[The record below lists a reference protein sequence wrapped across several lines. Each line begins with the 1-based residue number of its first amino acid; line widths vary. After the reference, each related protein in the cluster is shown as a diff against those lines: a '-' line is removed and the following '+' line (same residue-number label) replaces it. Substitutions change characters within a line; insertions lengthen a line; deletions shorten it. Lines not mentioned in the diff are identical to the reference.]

1 MRHSAGMTSYR
12 TGRTQKG
19 LGIIEV
25 LVALVVVSFGV
36 LGMAGLQLTGM
47 KHSTGGFNR
56 SKALLLTENMATRMR
71 INEAGV
77 ESAAYDDF
85 LADKAD
91 TFCKAQPQPYC
102 QASKDAEA
110 QRCDADELAAFD
122 LYSVACGDW
131 GEAGASE
138 GVLGL
143 LPRGKMTVNCND
155 SPCVANSVW
164 VIDVEWT
171 EGSTTSKDP
180 DDVTTRHVRMRLR
193 P

>member
-1 MRHSAGMTSYR
+1 MITATSTAQSAR
-12 TGRTQKG
+12 KQKG

-56 SKALLLTENMATRMR
+56 SKALLLAENMATRMR
-71 INEAGV
+71 INEEGV
-77 ESAAYDDF
+77 ALAAYDNF
-85 LADKAD
+85 LVEKAD
-91 TFCKAQPQPYC
+91 PFCTANLPTPYC
-102 QASKDAEA
+102 QATETRAADACSAA
-110 QRCDADELAAFD
+110 QLASFD
-122 LYSVACGDW
+122 LFSVACGDL
-131 GEAGASE
+131 GSAGASE

-143 LPRGKMTVNCND
+143 LPRGKLSVDCDDT
-155 SPCVANSVW
+155 PCTKDSVW

-171 EGSTTSKDP
+171 EGSTQSRNP
-180 DDVTTRHVRMRLR
+180 DDVTTRHVTMRLR